1 MIFQDENYT
10 VIEEAVS
17 KELATFLYNYFKIRR
32 LATNA
37 YFNHKIIKPEEKMF
51 GTYNDPQIPNT
62 FSIYGDVAFD
72 TLLIKLQNTMQE
84 VTGLSLYPNYS
95 YARLYKTGDELH
107 RHKDRFSCEI
117 STTLFLGGDKWPIFL
132 EPSGKKG
139 RAGKKIDLNVG
150 DMLVYKGNILE
161 HWRDPFS
168 GAESAQVFL
177 HYTNTKT
184 KGALENIYDGRPHV
198 GIPNDKIN
206 RKV

>member
-1 MIFQDENYT
+1 MSFKENNYT
-10 VIEEAVS
+10 VIENAIS
-17 KELATFLYNYFKIRR
+17 KELSSFLFNYFRIRK
-32 LATNA
+32 LATDS
-37 YFNHKIIKPEEKMF
+37 YFSKGIIRQDEKMF
-51 GTYNDPQIPNT
+51 GTYNDPQIPGT

-72 TLLIKLQNTMQE
+72 TLLIKLQNIMEET
-84 VTGLSLYPNYS
+84 TGLSLYPNYS

-117 STTLFLGGDKWPIFL
+117 STTLFLGGDRWPIFL

-139 RAGKKIDLNVG
+139 KLGIKINLNEG
-150 DMLVYKGNILE
+150 DMLVYRGNILE

-168 GAESAQVFL
+168 GSECGQVFL

-184 KGALENIYDGRPHV
+184 KGSLDNIFDGRPHIGV
-198 GIPNDKIN
+198 PNDKFN